1 MHVDFVL
8 RRKPA
13 RMLPRLLMRGNLFVD
28 LGVARLVTCL
38 DDENIVP
45 FFVCGGLAKAI
56 LQRGAKWHAKLRSE
70 PKRGARHCKR
80 RDGQLAARSA
90 RQMED
95 LMKKADS
102 LVVTYGQANR
112 LARVV
117 VGRILDWK
125 QNVNL
130 GAKQNPNLHVHP
142 ACNVARRAPHEVRQR
157 RD

>member
-1 MHVDFVL
+1 MLIKPCRSRLWVHADFVL

-13 RMLPRLLMRGNLFVD
+13 RLLPRLLLRGNLFVE

-70 PKRGARHCKR
+70 SKLGARH
-80 RDGQLAARSA
+80 
-90 RQMED
+90 MED
-95 LMKKADS
+95 LMKKAAS
-102 LVVTYGQANR
+102 LVETYAQVNR
-112 LARVV
+112 RARVV
-117 VGRILDWK
+117 VCRNVDWK

-130 GAKQNPNLHVHP
+130 GAKQNPNLHVHS
-142 ACNVARRAPHEVRQR
+142 ACNVARGAAQEVRPR

>member
-1 MHVDFVL
+1 MCSAASL
-8 RRKPA
+8 
-13 RMLPRLLMRGNLFVD
+13 RGNLFVD

-56 LQRGAKWHAKLRSE
+56 LQRGAKWHAKLRCES
-70 PKRGARHCKR
+70 KLGARHDKLR
-80 RDGQLAARSA
+80 AGQLAARCA
-90 RQMED
+90 RHMED
-95 LMKKADS
+95 LMEKVAL
-102 LVVTYGQANR
+102 LVVTYAQANR

-117 VGRILDWK
+117 VGRNADWK

-142 ACNVARRAPHEVRQR
+142 ACNVARRAPHEVRPR

>member
-1 MHVDFVL
+1 L
-8 RRKPA
+8 CSA
-13 RMLPRLLMRGNLFVD
+13 ASLRGNLFVD

-70 PKRGARHCKR
+70 SKRGVRHCKR
-80 RDGQLAARSA
+80 WAGQLAARSA

-102 LVVTYGQANR
+102 LVVTYRQANR

-142 ACNVARRAPHEVRQR
+142 ACNVARRAAHEVRPR